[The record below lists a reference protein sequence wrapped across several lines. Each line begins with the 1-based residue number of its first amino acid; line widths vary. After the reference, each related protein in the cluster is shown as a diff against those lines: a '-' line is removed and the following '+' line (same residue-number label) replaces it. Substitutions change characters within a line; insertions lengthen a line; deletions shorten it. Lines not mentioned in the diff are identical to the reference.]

1 MGRLLKYSLNFLVTL
16 LFFKS
21 TTFAQAIRTDNSLT
35 SIDENNIKNEQLVQ
49 IPEKGSNVDEI
60 LGSKDIFPFLPDN
73 HRDSRNNIFN
83 AFE

>member
-1 MGRLLKYSLNFLVTL
+1 MGRFFKFSLNLHVTL

-21 TTFAQAIRTDNSLT
+21 TAYVQIISTDNPLT
-35 SIDENNIKNEQLVQ
+35 SIDEKNIKNEQLVQ
-49 IPEKGSNVDEI
+49 LPEKESNVDEI